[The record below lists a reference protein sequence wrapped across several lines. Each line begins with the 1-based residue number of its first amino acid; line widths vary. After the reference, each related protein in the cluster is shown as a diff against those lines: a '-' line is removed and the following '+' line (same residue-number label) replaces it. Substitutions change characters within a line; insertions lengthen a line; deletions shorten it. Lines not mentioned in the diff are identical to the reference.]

1 MSEQGTQQTVVVQQ
15 AEGNGLAVSGMVLG
29 IIAVVLNFIPFL
41 PYVLGA
47 LAIIFGA
54 VGLQK
59 PVKQGMAKAGIVLG
73 IVSIAMKILFW
84 MFIGSLI

>member
-73 IVSIAMKILFW
+73 VVSIAMKILFW
-84 MFIGSLI
+84 MFIGSLF